1 MPTIHDPPAGRGGR
15 LPDGSRVTIP
25 DRPSA
30 APAQAA
36 RRLRTVKAGEARQ
49 ARPKETATAHTIN
62 VSDQGFSY
70 STGNP
75 DCCEKCGG
83 LPRGLY
89 QGMRFTGSIPVIHA
103 RVRTGTGRK
112 IDMHYLM
119 SATADSPRH
128 VIPEDE
134 IKTGDWAKKIGVAR
148 SFDRRI
154 GDAMSTAIVQIA
166 YGNAVPEI
174 DGAPKPDARTDDGR
188 IVPPIPEA
196 LPVGYFQSRE
206 HLPQAQVTRG
216 LAVLASIARRR
227 PNIALSIGASAMAHM
242 TAGTYDS
249 QGHWWC
255 LIGDTSVGKSSL
267 LMACAAV
274 WGDPRITSPDG
285 IVMSWSVTPNG
296 APRRLGLLAMYPAF
310 YDEAGTAGF
319 APDKWAELQ
328 YATTQGNTKSRAAR
342 VGHGD
347 DNTPGWCS
355 VLFTTGNAK
364 MTDGVE
370 SGRFAGLPARVVTLY
385 PPFTAAPVGPPKSQ
399 DEAKRLKRAAYD
411 ASGIIGPAIVARYRV
426 ADLRVMIDR
435 ATGEL
440 GISGGSVAGRVAE
453 YLGQAIAGA
462 EAMGHI
468 IGGPVLAAQLR
479 AAALT
484 AARSYIAE
492 KWTEPEKDG
501 ERMREAIVGTFAANP
516 RLFPTV
522 ADYRSDY
529 SKPSGAMGA
538 QDAQHVYV
546 FTETWRVLVKRE
558 GTDSKRAL
566 EELHRAGA
574 LMVPESLAVRKEY
587 ASKAPRWAHRAP
599 AYQFSR
605 AALFGP
611 DGGQD
616 GGQAADAA
624 PAPPAP
630 APEPPAMLDIPEPP
644 AADLAPLGRIRQ
656 VADLTPQEARRAV
669 FLGQANARAAKRRR
683 SLTEAQRTALG
694 AALTA
699 LDDGATAP
707 QLRVLAAMEGG
718 RDGPGPF
725 APMRGRRGPYFK
737 PPMPPVVQEARP
749 VAGWSFERPH
759 DGPAIMLDR
768 NASYP
773 AAMSS
778 VNVAHGELTHN
789 GDPTGESPGFYLVP
803 IFPWP
808 ETGMPSPLAG
818 KPGEKAWIPH
828 PLMDLLRE
836 LERAGR
842 WPDATPEESYTGET
856 ARLDS
861 WAHFIGELRRY
872 ALESYGSDSDQ
883 YAAVKESYGMA
894 MGLLKGSLVPSD
906 HGPLMVKSWKCKT
919 HRPDWAA
926 AIEAQSAV
934 TVWRDADK
942 ILKAVPDG
950 GPVAIKSIDS
960 LVIPESS
967 MTVTHGESPIIRVD
981 ETGIAFG
988 TYKIK
993 REA

>member
-1 MPTIHDPPAGRGGR
+1 MPTIHDPPDLASESAPRQAAGTVPGR
-15 LPDGSRVTIP
+15 YP
-25 DRPSA
+25 
-30 APAQAA
+30 APAA
-36 RRLRTVKAGEARQ
+36 RRPLRAAKPGESPVK
-49 ARPKETATAHTIN
+49 RPRETATDHTVN

-89 QGMRFTGSIPVIHA
+89 QGMRFTGTIPVVHA

-112 IDMHYLM
+112 VDMHYLM
-119 SATADSPRH
+119 SATADSSRH

-174 DGAPKPDARTDDGR
+174 DGAPKPDARTSDGR

-196 LPVGYFQSRE
+196 LPAGYFQPRE
-206 HLPQAQVTRG
+206 HLPQELVGRG
-216 LAVLASIARRR
+216 LVVLASIARRR
-227 PNIALSIGASAMAHM
+227 PNIALSVGASAMAHM

-274 WGDPRITSPDG
+274 WGDPRVTSPDG

-310 YDEAGTAGF
+310 YDESGTAGF
-319 APDKWAELQ
+319 AADKWAELI
-328 YATTQGNTKSRAAR
+328 YATSQGNTKSRAAR

-355 VLFTTGNAK
+355 VLFTTGNANV
-364 MTDGVE
+364 TEGVE

-385 PPFTAAPVGPPKSQ
+385 PPFTAAPVGPPKRQ

-411 ASGIIGPAIVARYRV
+411 ASGIIGPAIVRDYRV
-426 ADLRVMIDR
+426 ADLRIMIDR

-440 GISGGSVAGRVAE
+440 GIAGGSVAGRVAE

-462 EAMGHI
+462 EAMGHV

-479 AAALT
+479 ASAMT
-484 AARSYIAE
+484 AARTYIAE

-501 ERMREAIVGTFAANP
+501 ARMQSAIVGTFAANI
-516 RLFPTV
+516 RLFPTA
-522 ADYRSDY
+522 ADYRDSY

-538 QDAQHVYV
+538 QDADYIYL
-546 FTETWRVLVKRE
+546 FTETWRTLAKRE

-566 EELHRAGA
+566 EEMFRAGV
-574 LMVPESLAVRKEY
+574 LMVPESRAARKEY
-587 ASKAPRWAHRAP
+587 STAAPRWAHMAMCYRI
-599 AYQFSR
+599 SR

-611 DGGQD
+611 D

-624 PAPPAP
+624 PAPPPP

-644 AADLAPLGRIRQ
+644 PADLATLGRVRQ
-656 VADLTPQEARRAV
+656 VADMSPQESRRAI

-683 SLTEAQRTALG
+683 ALSEPQRTALG
-694 AALTA
+694 AALAA
-699 LDDGATAP
+699 LDGGADAP
-707 QLRVLAAMEGG
+707 RLRVLAAMEGG
-718 RDGPGPF
+718 REGPGPF
-725 APMRGRRGPYFK
+725 APMRGKRGPYFK

-749 VAGWSFERPH
+749 VAGWSFDRAYG
-759 DGPAIMLDR
+759 GPVVTLDR

-778 VNVAHGELTHN
+778 VNVAHGELSHN
-789 GDPTGESPGFYLVP
+789 GDMTGESPGFYLVP
-803 IFPWP
+803 VYKWT
-808 ETGMPSPLAG
+808 ETAMPSPLTG

-836 LERAGR
+836 LESQGR
-842 WPDATPEESYTGET
+842 WPDSTPEESWTGDP

-861 WAHFIGELRRY
+861 WAHFIAEIRRY
-872 ALESYGSDSDQ
+872 ALENYGPGSDQ
-883 YAAVKESYGMA
+883 YAAVKSAYGQARALM
-894 MGLLKGSLVPSD
+894 LGSWQQAE
-906 HGPLMVKSWKCKT
+906 HGPLLVKQWKCKT

-942 ILKAVPDG
+942 INRAVRAESQI
-950 GPVAIKSIDS
+950 VAIRSIDAM
-960 LVIPESS
+960 VIPESA
-967 MTVTHGESPIIRVD
+967 MAITQGDSPIIRID
-981 ETGIAFG
+981 QSGMGYG
-988 TYKIK
+988 TYKVQGVSTND
-993 REA
+993 